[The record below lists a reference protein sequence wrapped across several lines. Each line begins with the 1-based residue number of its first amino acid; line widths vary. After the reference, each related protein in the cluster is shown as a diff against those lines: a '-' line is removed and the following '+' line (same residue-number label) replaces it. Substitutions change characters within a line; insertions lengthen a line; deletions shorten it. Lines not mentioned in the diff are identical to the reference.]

1 MQVTGR
7 AAVGL
12 AGLLFIAQMRVMS
25 SQAPAA
31 GAQQQPPATGG
42 QPPSPPPGGQPP
54 PAGRGRGGGRAT
66 FPAQQRDLAEAK
78 VVDRGKV
85 VYSGV
90 CSACHGVDARG
101 GQLGGPNLLRSQV
114 VLNDKDGELIGPIIH
129 GSRAERGMPPIPMGD
144 EDVKAVAA
152 FMHSLQAAASPQGA
166 PPDSGT
172 PPPDALVG
180 DASAGQVY
188 FSARCSS
195 CHTPETLKGVATKY
209 PEAKLLQNTWVTG
222 GGRGGRGGGS
232 RAITA
237 TVTSPSGEKLEG
249 RLLRI
254 DDFLVTL
261 VLADETVRSVRREG
275 DQPRIEITD
284 PLAGH
289 KALLA
294 VLTDKDMHDVTAFLA
309 TLK

>member
-1 MQVTGR
+1 LAD
-7 AAVGL
+7 AAV
-12 AGLLFIAQMRVMS
+12 IA
-25 SQAPAA
+25 
-31 GAQQQPPATGG
+31 
-42 QPPSPPPGGQPP
+42 
-54 PAGRGRGGGRAT
+54 
-66 FPAQQRDLAEAK
+66 
-78 VVDRGKV
+78 RGKV
-85 VYSGV
+85 VYTGT

-114 VLNDKDGELIGPIIH
+114 VLNDQDGELIEPIIK
-129 GSRAERGMPPIPMGD
+129 GSRAERGMPPVPMSD
-144 EDVKAVAA
+144 DDIKAVAA
-152 FMHSLQAAASPQGA
+152 FLHSLQAAARPQGA

-180 DASAGQVY
+180 DASAGQAY
-188 FSARCSS
+188 FQAKCAT
-195 CHTPETLKGVATKY
+195 CHTVESLQGIGARL
-209 PEAKLLQNTWVTG
+209 PEAKVLQNTWVTG
-222 GGRGGRGGGS
+222 GGAGRGGRGGGGGAG

-237 TVTSPSGEKLEG
+237 TVILPSGEKVQG

-261 VLADETVRSVRREG
+261 ALADETIRSFRRDG
-275 DQPRIEITD
+275 DRPKVEIHD

-289 KALLA
+289 KALLG